1 MGMKLPGAIRVVT
14 PYQGAIVRLQLLYNQ
29 YLQQMVIM
37 KKTTLTIL
45 GGFLVASTGLF
56 AQTAPE
62 AVVED
67 GVLIINPGME
77 NEVRINPPE
86 GEVDGAGNLLIGG
99 VTIDK
104 PEATVDPDTGDL
116 ILVDGTRLPVPDMP
130 GVPPDPTVNF
140 FMDLFEYGPELAG
153 WFYSPVINHFWNQQD
168 GWIFWEDWGI
178 IDPANGWFF
187 INTEVGNGEAFWSYS
202 NHFNSWAFFE
212 VRDPDGFKR
221 IADANDPQQGWFY
234 VIEPLDGGNN
244 WHFFD
249 QYIADWTDPAGQRV
263 GFYSNDNGATW
274 VRLR

>member
-45 GGFLVASTGLF
+45 GGFIAASAGLT

-130 GVPPDPTVNF
+130 GVSPDPADGF
-140 FMDLFEYGPELAG
+140 FTGLFEYEEPLLG
-153 WFYSPVINHFWNQQD
+153 WFYSPYLNHFYSQQD
-168 GWIFWEDWGI
+168 GWIFWEDWALVE
-178 IDPANGWFF
+178 PANGWFF
-187 INTEVGNGEAFWSYS
+187 INTEAGSQEAFFAYS
-202 NHFNSWAFFE
+202 NHFNSWVFFFVGE
-212 VRDPDGFKR
+212 GGMTPL
-221 IADANDPQQGWFY
+221 ADAADLQTYWFY
-234 VIEPLDGGNN
+234 VAEPPEGGDQ
-244 WHFFD
+244 WHFMD
-249 QYIADWTDPAGQRV
+249 QYYWPSDEDPDRV
-263 GFYSNDNGATW
+263 KLGLYTNDNGANW
-274 VRLR
+274 VRVR